1 MCGTVPPRLE
11 TGSED
16 GHFPSSRVEV
26 DVRGRVEGN
35 PASVLDGSS
44 PSRQGPEPLGPG
56 DGPEA
61 VKTKST
67 IGTWIVAGIAIVAS
81 FSAGC
86 GHRAAVRTPA
96 GGAEG
101 TGSRFA
107 FVFNPTPDNRAGR
120 FAIYGTH
127 PPDKRISLLK
137 KGADTYCDAVTDS
150 HGLYENDVIS
160 FPVTNLRDAGRC
172 GSPGDYMVACFAPV
186 ANYANVNWR
195 KTPDPKIAGSLD
207 AAIRTSPALQ
217 SLRFKAQDIVAGDE
231 LSPLSTFSPRVHEL
245 DLSGRRAYLVSYES
259 KDGPVN
265 GPRFVV
271 LDGTINAL
279 TGWCSYPYLRTF
291 VLNDELYLE
300 SGSSCCGCG
309 ITIMELYKVTG
320 NTVACVHAD
329 ASESD

>member
-1 MCGTVPPRLE
+1 M
-11 TGSED
+11 
-16 GHFPSSRVEV
+16 
-26 DVRGRVEGN
+26 
-35 PASVLDGSS
+35 
-44 PSRQGPEPLGPG
+44 
-56 DGPEA
+56 
-61 VKTKST
+61 KST
-67 IGTWIVAGIAIVAS
+67 LGTWIVAGIAIVAS
-81 FSAGC
+81 LSAGC
-86 GHRAAVRTPA
+86 GHRAAVRSPA
-96 GGAEG
+96 GGGEG
-101 TGSRFA
+101 KGSRFA
-107 FVFNPTPDNRAGR
+107 FVFNPTSDNSAGR

-127 PPDKRISLLK
+127 PLNKRISLLK

-150 HGLYENDVIS
+150 HGLYENEVIS

-186 ANYANVNWR
+186 ANYANVKWR
-195 KTPDPKIAGSLD
+195 RTPDPKIAGSLD

-217 SLRFKAQDIVAGDE
+217 TLRFKAQDIVAGDE
-231 LSPLSTFSPRVHEL
+231 MSPLSTFSPRVYEL
-245 DLSGRRAYLVSYES
+245 NVSGRHAYLVSYES

-300 SGSSCCGCG
+300 SGSFCCGCG

-320 NTVACVHAD
+320 TTVACVHAD